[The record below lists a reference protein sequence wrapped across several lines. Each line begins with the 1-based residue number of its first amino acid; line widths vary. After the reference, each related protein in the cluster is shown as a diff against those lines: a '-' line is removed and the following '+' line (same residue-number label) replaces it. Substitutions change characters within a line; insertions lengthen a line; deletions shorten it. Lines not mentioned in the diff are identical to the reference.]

1 MRSRKAVAFAT
12 FESVKLPI
20 YHRPVKVGVKP
31 STAVPGANGH
41 AILSEP
47 TVKTYDSYQIAY
59 YEAGRWRSVRASTL
73 EKAKIKGRLIARR
86 LAENGSEVA
95 DLSQAERRIYVLAK
109 KILQPCNLE
118 VDGAARLV
126 CACGPVVETRGRGA
140 AQKLRDSRWGFSI
153 AGPAASRV
161 SAGLSTQRCGIAATR
176 PKPET
181 IAMR

>member
-41 AILSEP
+41 DSLSEP
-47 TVKTYDSYQIAY
+47 TVKIYDSYQIAY

-73 EKAKIKGRLIARR
+73 QKAKIKGRLIARR

-126 CACGPVVETRGRGA
+126 AELLRRLDGASLQQAVDFFNAHGRH
-140 AQKLRDSRWGFSI
+140 I
-153 AGPAASRV
+153 IPAATTAQV
-161 SAGLSTQRCGIAATR
+161 
-176 PKPET
+176 
-181 IAMR
+181 